1 MGPGDAIL
9 AGFADYHVP
18 AGWDELKAALAESG
32 DPGAVDAAAGPV
44 PEAPL
49 AAERDRIDR
58 LFAGETSGDIWR
70 ALPPGEWREAVRRG
84 APLSM
89 ACTVEMLHRLGD
101 DPTIERALEMEYRF
115 TFRALEHADF
125 VEGIRAQVIDKD
137 RSPRW
142 RHPAPDAV
150 PAVDVSD
157 MLRPLG
163 EAALRLGEVT

>member
-1 MGPGDAIL
+1 
-9 AGFADYHVP
+9 
-18 AGWDELKAALAESG
+18 
-32 DPGAVDAAAGPV
+32 
-44 PEAPL
+44 
-49 AAERDRIDR
+49 
-58 LFAGETSGDIWR
+58 
-70 ALPPGEWREAVRRG
+70 
-84 APLSM
+84 
-89 ACTVEMLHRLGD
+89 MLHRLGD